1 MVARVSNASGVK
13 FSLIQWDNDR
23 MKIKH
28 AKTKMD
34 KDGKNAFPMAIMANR
49 YEFYI
54 CPVLAMAVYMSCK
67 GVESGGFPAGG
78 DQLFPSNSDDA
89 SAVSKLYG
97 TRMHTFL
104 NRTDIKEELGEF
116 AEMLKGS
123 YGTRKGATNHGATA
137 GLVANVL
144 IAVLLRGQWDIGDT
158 LKRYFKEHQAG
169 DALVGRVLAG
179 LDMHDVN
186 FAALPPHFPKVTRQI
201 DVLAQAQFA
210 NNPLGRDSANDN
222 NNDNNNG
229 GGVD

>member
-1 MVARVSNASGVK
+1 
-13 FSLIQWDNDR
+13 
-23 MKIKH
+23 
-28 AKTKMD
+28 
-34 KDGKNAFPMAIMANR
+34 
-49 YEFYI
+49 
-54 CPVLAMAVYMSCK
+54 
-67 GVESGGFPAGG
+67 
-78 DQLFPSNSDDA
+78 
-89 SAVSKLYG
+89 
-97 TRMHTFL
+97 
-104 NRTDIKEELGEF
+104 
-116 AEMLKGS
+116 MLKGS

-201 DVLAQAQFA
+201 DVLAMAQFA

-222 NNDNNNG
+222 NNDNNNNG